1 MSHQEPSA
9 SLSDDELGRR
19 LRVALRDD
27 VDVDVDAERR
37 AAQRVAALA
46 LSRPRPRGFDVFV
59 RSLWAPAAALAIPAA
74 IAAAVVPQWTAHT
87 TSTDTTLAFFDG
99 YDLSG
104 EQP

>member
-27 VDVDVDAERR
+27 VDVDAERR

-46 LSRPRPRGFDVFV
+46 LSRPRLRGFDVFV
-59 RSLWAPAAALAIPAA
+59 RSLLAPAAALAIPAA